1 MPDAGE
7 TLAHLARALRQ
18 TPAHREASSKLRE
31 IVKLLHRLPPSRE
44 RDGLLAVAY
53 LRLYQA
59 LGKEEDYLRGYSYA
73 RTARVEAVRLM
84 AERMAGTSGGK

>member
-1 MPDAGE
+1 MPDPGE
-7 TLAHLARALRQ
+7 TLAHLARALRE
-18 TPAHREASSKLRE
+18 TPPQGEASARLRE
-31 IVKLLHRLPPSRE
+31 IAKLLHRLPPSRE

-59 LGKEEDYLRGYSYA
+59 LGEEEDYLRGYSYA

-84 AERMAGTSGGK
+84 AERVVKTPEGE

>member
-7 TLAHLARALRQ
+7 TLAHLARALRE

-84 AERMAGTSGGK
+84 AERMAGTPGGE